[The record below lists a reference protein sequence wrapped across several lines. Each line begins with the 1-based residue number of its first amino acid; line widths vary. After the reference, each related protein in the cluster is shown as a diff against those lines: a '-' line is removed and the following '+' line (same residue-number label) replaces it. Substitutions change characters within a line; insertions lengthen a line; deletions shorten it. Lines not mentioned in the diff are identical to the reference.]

1 MLTNNAANMKWV
13 EHQKRDNTSAVTKQ
27 SVVNLISWVNSNALT
42 KPKQAGKKAGTCA
55 SEPHTLSPKA
65 LGRHPVFRLG
75 RVKKPD
81 LFPGALGHRAF
92 HLVSHAELAWAH
104 SQAHQQAD
112 QFRFLVWFPPHALH
126 PAARHPQWEMC
137 CPVSTRRESCL
148 RLLSRSGLLPENSNF
163 LQLLCPA
170 QARPSVTEAGSGWV
184 HDDVLSRWS
193 KYQD

>member
-1 MLTNNAANMKWV
+1 MGGTPKKGQYKCSDKAECCEPDFMG
-13 EHQKRDNTSAVTKQ
+13 KQ
-27 SVVNLISWVNSNALT
+27 QCT
-42 KPKQAGKKAGTCA
+42 KPKQAGKKAGTRA
-55 SEPHTLSPKA
+55 SELHTLSPKA

-92 HLVSHAELAWAH
+92 NLVSHAELAWAH
-104 SQAHQQAD
+104 GQAHQQAD

-148 RLLSRSGLLPENSNF
+148 RLLSRSGLLPGNSNF
-163 LQLLCPA
+163 PAAAVVPA
-170 QARPSVTEAGSGWV
+170 QARPNVTEAGSGWV
-184 HDDVLSRWS
+184 HDDVLSWWS